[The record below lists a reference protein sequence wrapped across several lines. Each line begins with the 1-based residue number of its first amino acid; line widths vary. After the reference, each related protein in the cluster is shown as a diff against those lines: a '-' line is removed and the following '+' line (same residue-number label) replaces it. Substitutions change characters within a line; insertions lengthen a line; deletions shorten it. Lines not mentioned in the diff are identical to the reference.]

1 MFMYSERRAS
11 HVVRRHGRRASQ
23 LLVVSVLVLG
33 TIGGA
38 EASAGQETMYDGTS
52 TGDQVVLGSSKNLT
66 SVSGTV
72 YNAFPGHAVACVNA
86 LESNGELAGSYW
98 CTPVGATGS
107 QGVTH
112 PYCGCKPRRGR
123 VTVSSSSDTTWFTA
137 WQNW

>member
-1 MFMYSERRAS
+1 MSAL
-11 HVVRRHGRRASQ
+11 A
-23 LLVVSVLVLG
+23 LG

-38 EASAGQETMYDGTS
+38 EASAGQEWMYDGAS
-52 TGDQVVLGSSKNLT
+52 AGDRTVTGSSKNLT
-66 SVSGTV
+66 SVSGAV
-72 YNAFPGHAVACVNA
+72 YNAYPGHAVACVNA
-86 LESNGELAGSYW
+86 LESNGEPAGSSW
-98 CTPVGATGS
+98 CTPADVTGS